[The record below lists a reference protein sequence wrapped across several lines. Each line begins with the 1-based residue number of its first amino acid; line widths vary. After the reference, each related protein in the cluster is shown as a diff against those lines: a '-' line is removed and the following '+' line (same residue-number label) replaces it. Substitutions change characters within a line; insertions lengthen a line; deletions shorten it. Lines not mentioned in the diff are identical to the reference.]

1 MSPVHGTLARTLPLL
16 LTLVLALSTWVSPAY
31 GANNPELLPDQPT
44 PVIDLARVFTS
55 IQREALV
62 EELDA
67 VEAQDGWKLRV
78 LTQYDR
84 TPGLAVKDFWGVNER
99 SLVLIADPR
108 GGNLLNFSV
117 GDDMFALMPRNY
129 WVELQTRFGNQYYVR
144 DHGEDGAIRDAL
156 VAVETCLAR
165 GGCRVV
171 PGLPQEQWVV
181 TLILSMVGGLVAGF
195 AAYPRPGSSRP
206 IAWTWVLLLAP
217 LWGVMFI
224 IFGLG
229 PVLSRTTDWLPITRN
244 VLGFLGTAIGAYLT
258 HRLRE
263 RETPAQG

>member
-1 MSPVHGTLARTLPLL
+1 MPRAAALF
-16 LTLVLALSTWVSPAY
+16 LTLILAFSTWVAPAH
-31 GANNPELLPDQPT
+31 GANNPELLPEEFT
-44 PVIDLARVFTS
+44 PIIDLARVFTPV
-55 IQREALV
+55 QQQALV

-67 VEAQDGWKLRV
+67 VEELDGWKLRV

-84 TPGLAVKDFWGVNER
+84 TPGLAVKEFWGVDER

-156 VAVETCLAR
+156 AAVETCLER

-171 PGLPQEQWVV
+171 PGLPQEQWVL
-181 TLILSMVGGLVAGF
+181 TLIISVFGGVVAGF
-195 AAYPRPGSSRP
+195 AAHPRPGSTNP
-206 IAWTWVLLLAP
+206 IAWLWVLLLAP

-229 PVLSRTTDWLPITRN
+229 PVLSRTSDWLPITRN
-244 VLGFLGTAIGAYLT
+244 VLGFLGAAIGAYLT
-258 HRLRE
+258 HRLRQ
-263 RETPAQG
+263 RETPAGG

>member
-1 MSPVHGTLARTLPLL
+1 MPRVLTLF
-16 LTLVLALSTWVSPAY
+16 LTLVLALSTWVSPVY
-31 GANNPELLPDQPT
+31 GANNPELLPDEST
-44 PVIDLARVFTS
+44 PVIDLARVFTP
-55 IQREALV
+55 IQRQALV

-67 VEAQDGWKLRV
+67 VEAQEGWKLRV

-84 TPGLAVKDFWGVNER
+84 TPGLAVKDFWGVDER
-99 SLVLIADPR
+99 SLVLIADSR

-117 GDDMFALMPRNY
+117 GDDMFALLSRNY

-156 VAVETCLAR
+156 AVVEACLMR

-171 PGLPQEQWVV
+171 PGLPQEQWVFTFV
-181 TLILSMVGGLVAGF
+181 ISMVGGLVAGF
-195 AAYPRPGSSRP
+195 AAHPRSSSNSP

-229 PVLSRTTDWLPITRN
+229 PVLSRTMDWLPITRN
-244 VLGFLGTAIGAYLT
+244 VLGFSAAAIGAYLT
-258 HRLRE
+258 HLLRE
-263 RETPAQG
+263 PKTPAQD